1 MKTIILFTVL
11 LFSITSCSRYT
22 LMTKDK
28 YDIIYRDNN
37 LTKLKAKFEKPIEI
51 ELVTPD
57 TIVSSVN
64 DKGKVTFDNIKR
76 NVNTIPSEAKV
87 KITES
92 DKNSF
97 KVELEEYKLSFI
109 MIRVKDEY
117 IIKCE
122 KNNVIEGTQYK
133 ISDNNPRLLIKVK
146 NKKSTQN
153 IDLKK

>member
-1 MKTIILFTVL
+1 
-11 LFSITSCSRYT
+11 
-22 LMTKDK
+22 MTKDK

-37 LTKLKAKFEKPIEI
+37 LTKVKAKFEKPIEI

-57 TIVSSVN
+57 TIVTSVD
-64 DKGKVTFDNIKR
+64 DKGRVTFDNITRK
-76 NVNTIPSEAKV
+76 VSLVPSESKV
-87 KITES
+87 KITEA

-97 KVELEEYKLSFI
+97 KVELEDYKLSFT
-109 MIRVKDEY
+109 MIQVKDEY

-133 ISDNNPRLLIKVK
+133 ISDTNPRLLIKVK
-146 NKKSTQN
+146 NKKSTKN

>member
-1 MKTIILFTVL
+1 MKRFILFTVF
-11 LFSITSCSRYT
+11 LFTLISCSRYT

-37 LTKLKAKFEKPIEI
+37 LTKVKAKFEKPIEI

-57 TIVSSVN
+57 TIVTSVD
-64 DKGKVTFDNIKR
+64 DKGRVTFDNITRK
-76 NVNTIPSEAKV
+76 VSLVPSESKV
-87 KITES
+87 KITEA

-97 KVELEEYKLSFI
+97 KVELEDYKLSFT
-109 MIRVKDEY
+109 MIQVKDEY

-133 ISDNNPRLLIKVK
+133 ISDTNPRLLIKVK
-146 NKKSTQN
+146 NKKSTKN